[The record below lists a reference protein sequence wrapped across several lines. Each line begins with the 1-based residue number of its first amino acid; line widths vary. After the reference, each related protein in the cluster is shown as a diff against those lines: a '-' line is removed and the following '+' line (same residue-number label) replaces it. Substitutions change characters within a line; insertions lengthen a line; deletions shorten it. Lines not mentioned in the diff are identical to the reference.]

1 MAEVPSRQLRNDT
14 RGVLRLVEQG
24 EDVSITVDGRPV
36 ATLRPIAAGTRWMS
50 RSAFV
55 RLFGAAAA
63 GPAPPG
69 VVPPRAGAELRADLR
84 ELLGSETTDDLAW

>member
-1 MAEVPSRQLRNDT
+1 MAEIASRQLRNDT

-36 ATLRPIAAGTRWMS
+36 ATLRPIAAGARWLP
-50 RSAFV
+50 RAAFV
-55 RLFGAAAA
+55 RLFGLAPA
-63 GPAPPG
+63 G
-69 VVPPRAGAELRADLR
+69 VPPVQADAGLRTDLE